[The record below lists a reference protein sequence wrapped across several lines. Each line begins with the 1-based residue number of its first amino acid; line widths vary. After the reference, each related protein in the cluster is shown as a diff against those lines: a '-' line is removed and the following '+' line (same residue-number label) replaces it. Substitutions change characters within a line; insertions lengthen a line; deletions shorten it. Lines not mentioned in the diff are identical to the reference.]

1 MTQVEPEILY
11 GIGTMEEIKKKMT
24 GKYIIKQTDLPPE
37 MKAELADAVQTGI
50 ESYAAMP
57 NMIEVKAK

>member
-1 MTQVEPEILY
+1 
-11 GIGTMEEIKKKMT
+11 MT

-57 NMIEVKAK
+57 NMIEVNNG

>member
-1 MTQVEPEILY
+1 MIQAVEPEILY

-50 ESYAAMP
+50 
-57 NMIEVKAK
+57 